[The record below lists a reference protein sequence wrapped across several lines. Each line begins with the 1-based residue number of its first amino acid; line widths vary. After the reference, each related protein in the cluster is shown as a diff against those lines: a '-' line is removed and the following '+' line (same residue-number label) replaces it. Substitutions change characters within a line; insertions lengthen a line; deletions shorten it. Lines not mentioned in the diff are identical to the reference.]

1 MLRRA
6 LVPAASAAVLAAA
19 ALARP
24 QLRSAT
30 GLRARLAMPFS
41 TTTTLASIPPP
52 GPVLPDVCVR
62 DPPESLASK
71 NPTTLVF
78 LSAPLARASAWD
90 VHVQPWFAERG
101 YSSVA
106 SSLVDPDLSASA
118 PQDLSPG
125 DVFVERLARI
135 AGANA
140 MFPPV
145 IIAHAFHALT
155 VQRFIESHPC
165 RAAILVQPWNPSP
178 PEASSAESQTPAVN
192 PSDWI
197 ASLASRPT
205 PVVIETPAGD
215 PVDPI
220 DVFEQV
226 PQQQHVRSTLTL
238 DEIELF
244 QSALADFVARP
255 SLFEGSSQTRFPMLV
270 VGFSRGIDSPLP
282 AKPDAL
288 AVAPEPSAQPVAAAD
303 RKAADATET
312 AAAAAEAA
320 STAAAKDLPTPPK
333 ATSSP
338 AFGDPFCSIDDLDA
352 LQHRYECDLE
362 VVDPTLPIPSLAQ
375 PAPTPATSTAPAPAT
390 APGSAV
396 ASEHRHKHHA
406 DHVDHHTTVGSG
418 LVGGQ
423 VAKDASLPGRVHPG
437 LFMLDERLGHA
448 FAARVY
454 AWMTESGL

>member
-1 MLRRA
+1 MLRRV
-6 LVPAASAAVLAAA
+6 LVPAASAAASAAA

-24 QLRSAT
+24 PLRSAT
-30 GLRARLAMPFS
+30 RQQARLAMPFS
-41 TTTTLASIPPP
+41 TTTTLASIQPP

-71 NPTTLVF
+71 SPTTLVF

-125 DVFVERLARI
+125 DVARSHCWRKRHVS
-135 AGANA
+135 A
-140 MFPPV
+140 V

-165 RAAILVQPWNPSP
+165 RAAILVQPWNRLRQKPYLQTVQRL
-178 PEASSAESQTPAVN
+178 SSLRRRLAILSIPLTFSSRSRSSSM
-192 PSDWI
+192 SD
-197 ASLASRPT
+197 P
-205 PVVIETPAGD
+205 
-215 PVDPI
+215 
-220 DVFEQV
+220 
-226 PQQQHVRSTLTL
+226 
-238 DEIELF
+238 
-244 QSALADFVARP
+244 P
-255 SLFEGSSQTRFPMLV
+255 SLWTRLSCSSRLWPTLSHGRRCFEGSSQTRFPMLV
-270 VGFSRGIDSPLP
+270 VGFSRGLDSPLP

-288 AVAPEPSAQPVAAAD
+288 AAAPEPSAEPVAAAD

-375 PAPTPATSTAPAPAT
+375 PAPTPATATATAPAA
-390 APGSAV
+390 APGSVV
-396 ASEHRHKHHA
+396 AAEHRHKHHA

-454 AWMTESGL
+454 TWMTESGL